1 MKFLVLVVI
10 AFGIG
15 MRLSGSTNLLE
26 AEFELATVELIGVNQ
41 ELSVIKPVSPLPVD
55 FNGLTRRLRERAAKG
70 IGGDRLVFY
79 EKGKARRESTRRALL
94 ALIALELSVQTNPA
108 RLGEALKADYRGALN
123 SGSNI
128 HLYEVGIMRR

>member
-1 MKFLVLVVI
+1 MNFLVLVVI

-26 AEFELATVELIGVNQ
+26 AEFELATVELIGVNL

-55 FNGLTRRLRERAAKG
+55 FNGLTRWLRERAAKG

>member
-1 MKFLVLVVI
+1 MNFLVLVVI

-55 FNGLTRRLRERAAKG
+55 FNGLTR
-70 IGGDRLVFY
+70 
-79 EKGKARRESTRRALL
+79 
-94 ALIALELSVQTNPA
+94 
-108 RLGEALKADYRGALN
+108 
-123 SGSNI
+123 
-128 HLYEVGIMRR
+128 

>member
-1 MKFLVLVVI
+1 MNFLVLVVI

-26 AEFELATVELIGVNQ
+26 AEFELATDELIGVNQ

-55 FNGLTRRLRERAAKG
+55 FNDLTRRLRERAAKW

-128 HLYEVGIMRR
+128 HLYKVGIMRR